1 MVSIKYIS
9 LNTTLKLTNSF
20 FITSG
25 YINLVFFIAFLIS
38 RIDTSLRLSNDAKEI
53 NDTHKIKFEVQ
64 KNKNVVLGKIA
75 PEMKATTEIEINLQ
89 KVNGF
94 VDIELEIDDS
104 KLNDVFLLNA
114 KFNDENLSSKSKKK
128 VNAGKIEKVLLEL
141 IWKGKDIEDTEIGI
155 NISSI
160 EIPVKIKVLQ
170 HI

>member
-1 MVSIKYIS
+1 MQKSKANVFV
-9 LNTTLKLTNSF
+9 TA
-20 FITSG
+20 FI
-25 YINLVFFIAFLIS
+25 IILIS
-38 RIDTSLRLSNDAKEI
+38 FTSSNYVYAKNSEIKDNWNVTITNDAKEI
-53 NDTHKIKFEVQ
+53 NDTHKMKFEVQ

-75 PEMKATTEIEINLQ
+75 PGMKATAEIEINLQ

-141 IWKGKDIEDTEIGI
+141 IWNGKDIEDTEIGI
-155 NISSI
+155 NTASI

>member
-1 MVSIKYIS
+1 MQKSKVNVFVTAFIIILISFTS
-9 LNTTLKLTNSF
+9 LNYVYAKNSEIKDNWNVTITND
-20 FITSG
+20 G
-25 YINLVFFIAFLIS
+25 K
-38 RIDTSLRLSNDAKEI
+38 DI

-75 PEMKATTEIEINLQ
+75 PEMKATAEIEINLQ

-114 KFNDENLSSKSKKK
+114 KFNDENISSKSKKK

-141 IWKGKDIEDTEIGI
+141 IWNGKDIEDTEIGI
-155 NISSI
+155 NIASI

>member
-1 MVSIKYIS
+1 MQKSKANVFV
-9 LNTTLKLTNSF
+9 TA
-20 FITSG
+20 FI
-25 YINLVFFIAFLIS
+25 IILIS
-38 RIDTSLRLSNDAKEI
+38 FTSSNYVYAKNSEIKDNWNVTITNDAKEI

-75 PEMKATTEIEINLQ
+75 PEMKATAEIEINLQ

-104 KLNDVFLLNA
+104 KLKDVFLLNA

-141 IWKGKDIEDTEIGI
+141 IWNGKDIEDTEIGI
-155 NISSI
+155 NIASI

>member
-1 MVSIKYIS
+1 MQKSKANVFVTAFIIILISFTS
-9 LNTTLKLTNSF
+9 LNYVYAKNSEIKDNWNVT
-20 FITSG
+20 IT
-25 YINLVFFIAFLIS
+25 
-38 RIDTSLRLSNDAKEI
+38 NDAKEI

-75 PEMKATTEIEINLQ
+75 PGMKATAEIEINLQ

-104 KLNDVFLLNA
+104 KLKDVFLLNA

-141 IWKGKDIEDTEIGI
+141 IWNGKDIEDTEIGI
-155 NISSI
+155 NIASI

>member
-1 MVSIKYIS
+1 MQKSKANVFV
-9 LNTTLKLTNSF
+9 TA
-20 FITSG
+20 FI
-25 YINLVFFIAFLIS
+25 IILIS
-38 RIDTSLRLSNDAKEI
+38 FTSSNYVYAKNSEIKDNWNVTFTNDAKEI

-75 PEMKATTEIEINLQ
+75 PGMKATAEIEINLQ
-89 KVNGF
+89 KVYGF

-141 IWKGKDIEDTEIGI
+141 IWNGKDIEDTEIGI
-155 NISSI
+155 NIASI

>member
-1 MVSIKYIS
+1 MQKSKANVFVTAFIIILISFTS
-9 LNTTLKLTNSF
+9 LNYVYAKNSEIKDNWNVT
-20 FITSG
+20 IT
-25 YINLVFFIAFLIS
+25 
-38 RIDTSLRLSNDAKEI
+38 NDAKEI
-53 NDTHKIKFEVQ
+53 NDTHKIKFEEQ

-75 PEMKATTEIEINLQ
+75 PGMKATAEIEINLQ

-141 IWKGKDIEDTEIGI
+141 IWNGKDIEDTEIGI
-155 NISSI
+155 NIASI

>member
-1 MVSIKYIS
+1 MQKSKVNVFVTAFIIILISFTS
-9 LNTTLKLTNSF
+9 LNYVYAKNSEIKDNWNVTITND
-20 FITSG
+20 G
-25 YINLVFFIAFLIS
+25 K
-38 RIDTSLRLSNDAKEI
+38 DI
-53 NDTHKIKFEVQ
+53 NDTHKIKFEVR

-75 PEMKATTEIEINLQ
+75 PGMKATAEIEINLQ

-114 KFNDENLSSKSKKK
+114 KFNDENISSKSKKK

-141 IWKGKDIEDTEIGI
+141 IWNGKDIEDTEIGI
-155 NISSI
+155 NIASI

>member
-1 MVSIKYIS
+1 MQKSKANVFV
-9 LNTTLKLTNSF
+9 TA
-20 FITSG
+20 FI
-25 YINLVFFIAFLIS
+25 IILIS
-38 RIDTSLRLSNDAKEI
+38 FTSSNYVYAKNSEIKDNWNVTITNDAKEI

-75 PEMKATTEIEINLQ
+75 PGMKATAEIEINLQ

-141 IWKGKDIEDTEIGI
+141 IWNGNDLEDTEIGI
-155 NISSI
+155 NTASI

>member
-1 MVSIKYIS
+1 MQKSKANVFVTAFIIILILFTSSNYVYAKNSEIKD
-9 LNTTLKLTNSF
+9 NWNVT
-20 FITSG
+20 IT
-25 YINLVFFIAFLIS
+25 
-38 RIDTSLRLSNDAKEI
+38 NDAKEI

-75 PEMKATTEIEINLQ
+75 PGMKATAEIEINLQ

-114 KFNDENLSSKSKKK
+114 RFNDENLSSKSKKK

-141 IWKGKDIEDTEIGI
+141 IWNGKDIEDTEIGI
-155 NISSI
+155 NIASI

>member
-1 MVSIKYIS
+1 MQKSKANVFV
-9 LNTTLKLTNSF
+9 TA
-20 FITSG
+20 FI
-25 YINLVFFIAFLIS
+25 IILIS
-38 RIDTSLRLSNDAKEI
+38 FTSSNYVYAKNSEIKDNWNVTITNDAKEI
-53 NDTHKIKFEVQ
+53 NDTHKMKFEVQ

-75 PEMKATTEIEINLQ
+75 PGMKATAEIEINLQ

-141 IWKGKDIEDTEIGI
+141 IWNGNDLEDTEIGI
-155 NISSI
+155 NTASI